1 MLRGAVAR
9 RYAQAL
15 YEIAQDKNT
24 LEAIEQE
31 LKGVAE
37 AIEGTRE
44 LQKVLYHPQVLPGE
58 KKNLLKAIFG
68 DKISAKTLHFLSLVV
83 DKRRENYISGIAA
96 EFSFLANEARG
107 KVAAEVTTAV
117 AIDEQQ
123 KQELIKVASRLA
135 GKEVEP
141 TFAVDP
147 SLIGGVVVRI
157 GSKVIDGSIKT
168 RLATIK
174 SRLMSK
180 TS

>member
-15 YEIAQDKNT
+15 YEIAQGKNT
-24 LEAIEQE
+24 LEAMEQE

-58 KKNLLKAIFG
+58 KKNLLKAIFA
-68 DKISAKTLHFLSLVV
+68 DKISTETLNFLGLVV
-83 DKRRENYISGIAA
+83 DKRRENYIAGIAA
-96 EFSFLANEARG
+96 EFFVLANEARG
-107 KVAAEVTTAV
+107 RVAAEVTTAV

>member
-15 YEIAQDKNT
+15 YEIAQANNT
-24 LEAIEQE
+24 LETIEQE

-37 AIEGTRE
+37 AVEGTRE
-44 LQKVLYHPQVLPGE
+44 LQRILYHPQVLAGD
-58 KKNLLKAIFG
+58 KKNLLKTLFA
-68 DKISAKTLHFLSLVV
+68 DKVSVETMKFLGLVV
-83 DKRRENYISGIAA
+83 DKRRENYIAGISA
-96 EFSFLANEARG
+96 EFSALANEARG
-107 KVAAEVTTAV
+107 KVAAEVITAV
-117 AIDEQQ
+117 EVNEEQ
-123 KQELIKVASRLA
+123 KQELVKVASLLA

-141 TFAVDP
+141 TFAVDA
-147 SLIGGVVVRI
+147 SLIGGVIVKI

-168 RLATIK
+168 RLATLQ

>member
-15 YEIAQDKNT
+15 YEIAQAKNA
-24 LEAIEQE
+24 LETMEQE
-31 LKGVAE
+31 LKGIAE
-37 AIEGTRE
+37 AVEGTRE

-58 KKNLLKAIFG
+58 KKNLLKSLFA
-68 DKISAKTLHFLSLVV
+68 DKVSAETMKFLGLVV
-83 DKRRENYISGIAA
+83 DKRRENYIAGIAA
-96 EFSFLANEARG
+96 EFSALANEARG
-107 KVAAEVTTAV
+107 KVAAEVTTA
-117 AIDEQQ
+117 IELGEEQ
-123 KQELIKVASRLA
+123 KQELVKVASRLA

-147 SLIGGVVVRI
+147 SLIGGVVVKI

-168 RLATIK
+168 RLASLK

>member
-15 YEIAQDKNT
+15 YEIAQEKNA
-24 LEAIEQE
+24 LEAMEQE

-58 KKNLLKAIFG
+58 KKNLLKALFT
-68 DKISAKTLHFLSLVV
+68 DKVSDETLNFLGLVV
-83 DKRRENYISGIAA
+83 DKRRENYIAGIAA
-96 EFSFLANEARG
+96 EFSVLANEARG
-107 KVAAEVTTAV
+107 KVAAEVTTAIE
-117 AIDEQQ
+117 IDEKQ
-123 KQELIKVASRLA
+123 KQELVKVASRMA

-141 TFAVDP
+141 TFGVDP

>member
-15 YEIAQDKNT
+15 YEIAQAKNT
-24 LEAIEQE
+24 LEIMEQE

-58 KKNLLKAIFG
+58 KKNLLKAIFA
-68 DKISAKTLHFLSLVV
+68 DKISAETINFLSLLV

-96 EFSFLANEARG
+96 EFSVLANDARG

-123 KQELIKVASRLA
+123 KQKLVKVASRLA

-141 TFAVDP
+141 TFTVDP